1 MSKIYDMDFLASYMY
16 NLFLFV
22 FQMDY
27 PVFFL
32 YNKRNTRG
40 VRSKKWGK
48 QMEKRRRYQG
58 FRKFS
63 IKTRLV
69 IALLLISIIPLAGIS
84 GYSFHIF
91 SVALRE
97 KLSASISQT
106 LSMINLNMVSEVEKY
121 QYLCGSICISQEIK
135 EGLLKKDMT
144 DMEKNQAITEIQKMI
159 RSKIIYPAQAKNI
172 TVYDTDGNI
181 FYDLGYDGFY
191 PEDVDMILTRLKN
204 EDQDVWA
211 YTHTYRDRDILV
223 LGRRIYEQYSQS
235 RVIGYTLISIDEKI
249 FSKTV
254 LEPVGLADSSNIMYM
269 NMDGM
274 VLSSWDRNV
283 PLGQTVDPELLENI
297 QEKLPA
303 RKASFSIHK
312 DGEEQLVTYI
322 FNKNLNQLFVYTMPY
337 HYINSEVYV
346 MLRRILIVAFLLVV
360 LCIGIVAMVYLGI
373 TSPIRSML
381 DFCKEL
387 SRGNLSVRIFDEHKD
402 ELSDLSKSMNH
413 MADTIRH
420 LMEQQKDQEKKKREM
435 ELQMLQYQLNPHF
448 LFNTLNSLRFVAAMH
463 KDQIVSDGIQ
473 ALSSLLQNTLTNKNE
488 YITIKEELENLQ
500 NYFSILRIRYAGSFE
515 YSFHVEDDELFTC
528 LVPKLILQP
537 LAENSVMH
545 GSSDDGSV
553 MEIRITLW
561 EENGHI
567 VIELNDDGKG
577 FEVTQE
583 SLAPHKERRK
593 IGISNV
599 NDRIQLNF
607 GREYGLH
614 IDSHPG
620 EGTTCTLTLPRLE
633 HV

>member
-1 MSKIYDMDFLASYMY
+1 
-16 NLFLFV
+16 
-22 FQMDY
+22 
-27 PVFFL
+27 
-32 YNKRNTRG
+32 
-40 VRSKKWGK
+40 
-48 QMEKRRRYQG
+48 MEKRRRYQG

-69 IALLLISIIPLAGIS
+69 IALLLISILPLAGIS

-144 DMEKNQAITEIQKMI
+144 DMEKNQAITEIQQMI

-211 YTHTYRDRDILV
+211 YAHTYRDRDILV

-254 LEPVGLADSSNIMYM
+254 LEPVGLANSSNIMYM

-283 PLGQTVDPELLENI
+283 SLGQTVDPELLENI

-387 SRGNLSVRIFDEHKD
+387 SRGNLSVRISDKHKD

-413 MADTIRH
+413 MADTIQH

-488 YITIKEELENLQ
+488 YITIKEELENLE

-515 YSFHVEDDELFTC
+515 YSFHVEDDELLTC

-553 MEIRITLW
+553 MEIQITLW

-633 HV
+633 QV

>member
-1 MSKIYDMDFLASYMY
+1 
-16 NLFLFV
+16 
-22 FQMDY
+22 
-27 PVFFL
+27 
-32 YNKRNTRG
+32 
-40 VRSKKWGK
+40 
-48 QMEKRRRYQG
+48 MEKRRRYQG

-69 IALLLISIIPLAGIS
+69 IALLLISILPLAGIS

-144 DMEKNQAITEIQKMI
+144 DMEKNQAITEIQQMI

-211 YTHTYRDRDILV
+211 YAHTYRDRDILV
-223 LGRRIYEQYSQS
+223 LGRRIYEQYSKS

-283 PLGQTVDPELLENI
+283 SLGQTVDPELLENI

-360 LCIGIVAMVYLGI
+360 LCLGIVAMVYLGI

-387 SRGNLSVRIFDEHKD
+387 SRGNLSVRISDKHKD

-413 MADTIRH
+413 MADTIQH

-488 YITIKEELENLQ
+488 YITIKEELENLE

-515 YSFHVEDDELFTC
+515 YSFHVEDDELLTC

-545 GSSDDGSV
+545 GSSDDGSI
-553 MEIRITLW
+553 MEIQITLW

-633 HV
+633 QV

>member
-1 MSKIYDMDFLASYMY
+1 MK
-16 NLFLFV
+16 
-22 FQMDY
+22 
-27 PVFFL
+27 
-32 YNKRNTRG
+32 
-40 VRSKKWGK
+40 
-48 QMEKRRRYQG
+48 KRRRYQG

-106 LSMINLNMVSEVEKY
+106 LSMINLNMVSEIEKY
-121 QYLCGSICISQEIK
+121 QYLCGSICISEEIK
-135 EGLLKKDMT
+135 DGLLKKDMT
-144 DMEKNQAITEIQKMI
+144 DMEKNQAITEIQSMI

-191 PEDVDMILTRLKN
+191 QEDVDRILKQLEEST
-204 EDQDVWA
+204 QDVWA
-211 YTHTYRDRDILV
+211 YVHTYRDRDILV

-254 LEPVGLADSSNIMYM
+254 LEPVGLADSSNIMYL
-269 NMDGM
+269 NTDGT
-274 VLSSWDRNV
+274 VLSSWDRSV
-283 PLGQTVDPELLENI
+283 PLGQKADLELLENI

-303 RKASFSIHK
+303 KTASFSIHK

-322 FNKNLNQLFVYTMPY
+322 FNRNLNQLFVYTMPY
-337 HYINSEVYV
+337 HYINSEVYT
-346 MLRRILIVAFLLVV
+346 MLERILIVAVFLVL
-360 LCIGIVAMVYLGI
+360 LCIGIVAMVYPGI

-387 SRGNLSVRIFDEHKD
+387 SHGNLSVRIQDEHHD
-402 ELSDLSKSMNH
+402 ELSDLSGSMNH
-413 MADTIRH
+413 MADTIAA
-420 LMEQQKDQEKKKREM
+420 LMEQQKNQEKKKRDL

-488 YITIKEELENLQ
+488 YITIQEELENLE
-500 NYFSILRIRYAGSFE
+500 NYFSILRIRYAGSFA
-515 YSFHVEDDELFTC
+515 YSFHVEEEELLSC
-528 LVPKLILQP
+528 LIPKLILQP

-553 MEIRITLW
+553 MEILITCW
-561 EENGHI
+561 EEDGHI
-567 VIELNDDGKG
+567 VIELMDNGKG
-577 FEVTQE
+577 FEVTKE
-583 SLAPHKERRK
+583 ALAPHTDRKK
-593 IGISNV
+593 IGVANV

-607 GREYGLH
+607 GQDYGLKIH
-614 IDSHPG
+614 SHPG
-620 EGTTCTLTLPRLE
+620 EGTTCTLTLPMLYADTLSE
-633 HV
+633 KATMPK

>member
-1 MSKIYDMDFLASYMY
+1 
-16 NLFLFV
+16 
-22 FQMDY
+22 
-27 PVFFL
+27 
-32 YNKRNTRG
+32 
-40 VRSKKWGK
+40 
-48 QMEKRRRYQG
+48 MEKRRRYQG

-63 IKTRLV
+63 IKTRLA

-144 DMEKNQAITEIQKMI
+144 DMEKNQAITEIQQMI

-211 YTHTYRDRDILV
+211 YAHTYRDRDILV
-223 LGRRIYEQYSQS
+223 LGRRIYEQYSKS

-283 PLGQTVDPELLENI
+283 SLGQTVEPELLENI

-387 SRGNLSVRIFDEHKD
+387 SRGNLSVRISDKHKD

-413 MADTIRH
+413 MADTIQH

-488 YITIKEELENLQ
+488 YITIKEELENLE

-515 YSFHVEDDELFTC
+515 YSFHVEDDELLTC

-553 MEIRITLW
+553 MEIQITLW
-561 EENGHI
+561 EENGRI

>member
-1 MSKIYDMDFLASYMY
+1 
-16 NLFLFV
+16 
-22 FQMDY
+22 
-27 PVFFL
+27 
-32 YNKRNTRG
+32 
-40 VRSKKWGK
+40 
-48 QMEKRRRYQG
+48 MEKRRRYQG

-69 IALLLISIIPLAGIS
+69 IALLLISILPLAGIS

-144 DMEKNQAITEIQKMI
+144 DMEKNQAITEIQHMI

-211 YTHTYRDRDILV
+211 YAHTYRDRDILV
-223 LGRRIYEQYSQS
+223 LGRRIYEQYSKS

-283 PLGQTVDPELLENI
+283 SLGQTVDPELLENI
-297 QEKLPA
+297 QKKLPA

-346 MLRRILIVAFLLVV
+346 MLRRILIVAFLLVL

-387 SRGNLSVRIFDEHKD
+387 SKGNLSVRILDEHKD

-413 MADTIRH
+413 MADTIQH
-420 LMEQQKDQEKKKREM
+420 LMEQQKGQEKKKREM

-488 YITIKEELENLQ
+488 YITIKEELENLE

-515 YSFHVEDDELFTC
+515 YSFHVEDDELLTC

-553 MEIRITLW
+553 MEIQITLW

-593 IGISNV
+593 IGVSNV

-633 HV
+633 QV

>member
-1 MSKIYDMDFLASYMY
+1 
-16 NLFLFV
+16 
-22 FQMDY
+22 
-27 PVFFL
+27 
-32 YNKRNTRG
+32 
-40 VRSKKWGK
+40 
-48 QMEKRRRYQG
+48 MEKKHHFQG

-69 IALLLISIIPLAGIS
+69 IALLMISIIPLAGIS

-91 SVALRE
+91 SAALQE

-144 DMEKNQAITEIQKMI
+144 DMEKNQAIIEIQKMI

-191 PEDVDMILTRLKN
+191 QEDVDRILSQL
-204 EDQDVWA
+204 EEQDQDVWA
-211 YTHTYRDRDILV
+211 YVHTYRDRNILV
-223 LGRRIYEQYSQS
+223 LGRRIYEHYSKS
-235 RVIGYTLISIDEKI
+235 RVIGYTLISIEEKI

-254 LEPVGLADSSNIMYM
+254 LEPVGLSDSSNIMYM
-269 NMDGM
+269 NLDGT
-274 VLSSWDRNV
+274 VLSSWNRSIA
-283 PLGQTVDPELLENI
+283 LGEKTGDELLKKI
-297 QEKLPA
+297 QERLP
-303 RKASFSIHK
+303 KKTSSFSIQE
-312 DGEEQLVTYI
+312 DGEDQLVTYI

-337 HYINSEVYV
+337 HYINSEVYA
-346 MLRRILIVAFLLVV
+346 MLKQILVV
-360 LCIGIVAMVYLGI
+360 VVFLVLLCIVIVAMVYQGI
-373 TSPIRSML
+373 MSPIKRML
-381 DFCKEL
+381 EFCSEV
-387 SRGNLSVRIFDEHKD
+387 SEGNLSVRIQDKHKD
-402 ELSDLSKSMNH
+402 ELSRLSGSMDH
-413 MADTIRH
+413 MADTIEH
-420 LMEQQKDQEKKKREM
+420 LMDQQKTQEKKKREL

-488 YITIKEELENLQ
+488 YITIQEELENLE

-515 YSFHVEDDELFTC
+515 YSFHVEEDELLSC

-545 GSSDDGSV
+545 GSSDNGTV
-553 MEIRITLW
+553 MEIQITCW
-561 EENGHI
+561 REDEDVI
-567 VIELNDDGKG
+567 IELSDDGKG
-577 FEVTQE
+577 FEVTDDA
-583 SLAPHKERRK
+583 LAPHPERKR
-593 IGISNV
+593 IGVANV

-607 GREYGLH
+607 GRKYGLK
-614 IDSHPG
+614 INSQPG
-620 EGTTCTLTLPRLE
+620 KGTTCTLTLPELYADTLS
-633 HV
+633 